1 MNHLFSSQGATCK
14 AKSSHCIHG
23 TLRST
28 DLFFRFAGKSEPL
41 SLFYIPANKQS
52 NNLILQQYSWPLCE
66 RPNKSRVQGHAT
78 REYPS
83 TNPILL
89 AYSIWQLEATPER
102 SFCFFQPLE
111 KAKIHAHYIVQMKN
125 RTEPNRFVYYFST
138 NRTEPNREPKIN
150 QFLEN
155 EPEPNRPHPEIIYI
169 G

>member
-1 MNHLFSSQGATCK
+1 MVGIWSK
-14 AKSSHCIHG
+14 
-23 TLRST
+23 
-28 DLFFRFAGKSEPL
+28 
-41 SLFYIPANKQS
+41 
-52 NNLILQQYSWPLCE
+52 NLTLQQYSWPLCE

-89 AYSIWQLEATPER
+89 AYSIWQLGATPER

-125 RTEPNRFVYYFST
+125 RTEPNRFAYYFST
-138 NRTEPNREPKIN
+138 NRTEPNREPEIN

-155 EPEPNRPHPEIIYI
+155 ETEPNRPHHVSELLQKTGSMCGQIDGPGDEAYKRLSLRNIDKSNHMVFSRAI
-169 G
+169 